1 MKLPTGININMIAS
15 EQHSMPS
22 ARPPPPAHHLDF
34 DKWSER
40 KFASKWE
47 MANIKIIYDPLV
59 RIPSKR
65 RWTAWSKYNR
75 FSYIFLLTQMYH
87 STWAFIHFFFFS
99 PLLFLLFVSLFR
111 SGTLTYFRFLCLFPR
126 FDCFSYF
133 FLCYF
138 FFFFLLVVFVCRSTN
153 IHPLCVYLCA
163 VCLRRT
169 LSDNTITSPVR

>member
-15 EQHSMPS
+15 ELHSMPS

-99 PLLFLLFVSLFR
+99 PLLFVVVCVVVPFWNINVFSISLFVSSVWL
-111 SGTLTYFRFLCLFPR
+111 
-126 FDCFSYF
+126 
-133 FLCYF
+133 
-138 FFFFLLVVFVCRSTN
+138 FFLLLLLLLLLLLFACCFCVPFDQHSSIMCLFMCRLSSAYVVG
-153 IHPLCVYLCA
+153 
-163 VCLRRT
+163 
-169 LSDNTITSPVR
+169 